1 MPALHCPHCRSS
13 VDVHRSDLGHL
24 VRCPDCR
31 GEFEAEYPEPES
43 ANGPATWE
51 IRCTACR
58 QQIEIAGDDVGHKI
72 ECPHCGERFRA
83 GADPEGLP
91 RHPNRGSPGR
101 RRNRDDEED
110 EDDRFPRERSQAFL
124 ERHRAAILAKAR
136 KAIDKPAK
144 GLMWT
149 GAVGTVLFVLAGL
162 SFALAAILTADSP
175 NPSFSVLF
183 FVYSALFGGF
193 GGVYYLILGIAGFQM
208 KKLRSKGWAYVG
220 GAMGIASVFFWGIIL
235 PTTWA
240 SLAYGIMA
248 IVAVGKREVQDAIL
262 LNNLKTR
269 ED

>member
-1 MPALHCPHCRSS
+1 MPALHGPHCRNS
-13 VDVHRSDLGHL
+13 VDVHRDDLGHRM
-24 VRCPDCR
+24 RCPDCR
-31 GEFEAEYPEPES
+31 VDFEAEYPEPEP
-43 ANGPATWE
+43 ANKPAFWE

-58 QQIEIAGDDVGHKI
+58 RQIEVAGDDVGHKI

-91 RHPNRGSPGR
+91 RHPNRGDPGR
-101 RRNRDDEED
+101 RRNRDDED
-110 EDDRFPRERSQAFL
+110 GDDRFPQKRTRAFL
-124 ERHRAAILAKAR
+124 ERNRAAILAKAR
-136 KAIDKPAK
+136 KSIDKPTK

-149 GAVGTVLFVLAGL
+149 GAVGTVLFVLAGVGFGVVAYL
-162 SFALAAILTADSP
+162 KANDT
-175 NPSFSVLF
+175 NPANSVVF

-208 KKLRSKGWAYVG
+208 RKLRSKGWANAG

-240 SLAYGIMA
+240 SLAFGIMA
-248 IVAVGKREVQDAIL
+248 IVAAGKREVRDAIL